1 MNLNL
6 IKNSSNFIGNKEE
19 ILKIKNLIN
28 SPNLS
33 KCILIKGPPISG
45 KTTLIKCLL
54 NELNIQHNYVIA
66 SNLPNKKNISNF
78 IDRYFNTY
86 NIQDLIFKINQ
97 KNALII
103 DNIETLN
110 NNHKHCIIE
119 LSKKC
124 SKTNKIIIFICN
136 KNHFKCSKIIN
147 EISSIVNITHPS
159 TVDITNFIK
168 ETYPQFSDDW
178 IKLAI
183 KNSNNNI
190 KNIYLFIQN
199 NKIDHHVKVIDNNL
213 FNIVY
218 KLLTNYSSLEDII
231 KYYNNDKYLLPL
243 IFHENYLHFLD
254 KLKINNEHKNEIM
267 IKIMNSLI
275 DYDQL
280 DNYMYAYQYWDLQDV
295 CGLISCSVGSYY
307 INKYNKSTN
316 LITSVSNDM
325 KFTSYL
331 NKVSLISINRKTIN
345 KLANYFKID
354 DIYKLLRIRYLIQHY
369 DINNDILKEL
379 LITYNI
385 SNKEIT
391 SLKKIDK
398 TIPIDKDTPTTK
410 KA

>member
-6 IKNSSNFIGNKEE
+6 IKNSADFIGNKDE
-19 ILKIKNLIN
+19 IVKIKNLVD
-28 SPNLS
+28 SENLS
-33 KCILIKGPPISG
+33 KCILIKGPPTSG
-45 KTTLIKCLL
+45 KTELIKCLL
-54 NELNIQHNYVIA
+54 NEMNIQYNYVIA

-78 IDRYFNTY
+78 MDHYFNTY
-86 NIQDLIFKINQ
+86 NIHNLIFKIKQ
-97 KNALII
+97 KSALII

-110 NNHKHCIIE
+110 NNHKHCIVE

-124 SKTNKIIIFICN
+124 IKTNKIIIFICN

-147 EISSIVNITHPS
+147 EISTVININHPE
-159 TVDITNFIK
+159 TDEITTFIK
-168 ETYPQFSDDW
+168 TNYPQFSDDW
-178 IKLAI
+178 IELAI

-199 NKIDHHVKVIDNNL
+199 NKIDNHVNSVDNNL
-213 FNIVY
+213 FNIVF
-218 KLLTNYSSLEDII
+218 KLLTNYTSLEDVI

-243 IFHENYLHFLD
+243 IFHENYLQFLD

-267 IKIMNSLI
+267 IKIMKSLI

-280 DNYMYAYQYWDLQDV
+280 DNYMYAFQYWDLQDI

-307 INKYNKSTN
+307 INKYNKCNN
-316 LITSVSNDM
+316 LIINISEEM

-345 KLANYFKID
+345 KLAEYFNID
-354 DIYKLLRIRYLIQHY
+354 DIYKLLRVRYLVTNY
-369 DINNDILKEL
+369 DINDEILKKIL
-379 LITYNI
+379 VNYNI
-385 SNKEIT
+385 TNKEIA

-398 TIPIDKDTPTTK
+398 TCP
-410 KA
+410 A